1 MEDIFNATPL
11 KKDLQTSEPK
21 VDQAVAKL
29 RILQQG
35 KEVLE
40 EESDQIKSVRD
51 SLQIELQKLQTE
63 AYQLERVHKDKEEL
77 CNKLQFQF
85 DESEQDCV
93 RQLKNSKQSEG
104 LMEQYKCE
112 IQEYKLKHRKQRLKF
127 EQQLHLLIE
136 QHKNLRS
143 IFTPERLPDEIKTT
157 ESRKVQLESA
167 EEMKLAQL
175 SQLDEELQDTRTQK
189 QVGIG
194 P

>member
-167 EEMKLAQL
+167 EMKLAQL